1 VLKAKELNMIITV
14 TTTAKRVVAIV
25 FFSDFNINLI
35 GHQMKLL
42 TVKLCQV
49 VHVTQ
54 NVCCPCA

>member
-1 VLKAKELNMIITV
+1 MIITV